1 MVQLA
6 PVIELMRRTY
16 PHAYTPYQS
25 LVARARATDLGAINA
40 RFQAENLELREQWQ
54 STAHDLVERRLP

>member
-25 LVARARATDLGAINA
+25 LV
-40 RFQAENLELREQWQ
+40 
-54 STAHDLVERRLP
+54 ERRLP